1 MTTYSVL
8 YAFGDSLSDDG
19 NAYLS
24 TTSSTASALGYSPEP
39 VSPPYFQEIYSGVT
53 ADVFS
58 NGPVWTQDLASALSL
73 GTLAPSGVGATANV
87 IDAALTPHVG
97 AFEAGIEV
105 ALLEQQAHVSG
116 TNPYIPLAAGVAGG
130 TDFAIGGA
138 LTGLT
143 GENTDPAVN
152 LSDLSAE
159 MTTFQNDVTSIPAN
173 ALATVSMGGNDLI
186 NLLEDSNF
194 ATLYGSG
201 TTISNVAA
209 TQAGTDIAQSVSNE
223 AAFLGSLVALG
234 VTNMVVLDVP
244 DVGQIPEIMMNRS
257 GETAAASVLS
267 TYYNNLLTSDVATL
281 NTGGANIQLEDEAA
295 ALSTFASGTLTN
307 ITTPVYSGPATSFV
321 AGDLIS
327 SVPATQDTYL
337 FFDTEHPT
345 ETGQTAFSD
354 AALQALGVSCFAEG
368 TGIRAPEGDRPVESL
383 RPGDM
388 VTLAGGG
395 KAAVVWAGHRRVD
408 CARHPSPANVWPV
421 RVRADAFGP
430 SVPSRDV
437 WLSPDHA
444 VFVDGVLIPVKHL
457 IDGDTIAQVPVDRVR
472 YFHIELAS
480 HDVLLAEGLP
490 VESYLNTGDRGN
502 FANGDGPV
510 RLFADFRPR
519 AGKQAVR
526 EARSAAPL
534 IVAGTALARAR
545 GRVRRRVAAR

>member
-8 YAFGDSLSDDG
+8 YAFGDSLSDAG

-24 TTSSTASALGYSPEP
+24 TTSSTASVLGYSPEP
-39 VSPPYFQEIYSGVT
+39 VDPPYFQEIYSGVT

-58 NGPVWTQDLASALSL
+58 NGLVWTQDLAAALGL

-97 AFEAGIEV
+97 AFEAGLEV
-105 ALLEQQAHVSG
+105 SLLEQQAHVSG
-116 TNPYIPLAAGVAGG
+116 TNPYIPLAAGVPDG

-159 MTTFQNDVTSIPAN
+159 LTTFQNDVTTVPAN

-194 ATLYGSG
+194 ATLYGTG
-201 TTISNVAA
+201 TTLSNVAV

-223 AAFLGSLVALG
+223 AAFLGSLIALG
-234 VTNMVVLDVP
+234 ITSMVVLDVP
-244 DVGQIPEIMMNRS
+244 DLGQIPEIMINRS

-281 NTGGANIQLEDEAA
+281 NSGGANIRIEDEAA
-295 ALSTFASGTLTN
+295 ALTTFATGTITN
-307 ITTPVYSGPATSFV
+307 ITTPVYSGPATSYI
-321 AGDLIS
+321 AADLVS

-345 ETGQTAFSD
+345 ESGQTAFSD
-354 AALQALGVSCFAEG
+354 AALQVLGVSCFAEG
-368 TGIRAPEGDRPVESL
+368 TRIRTPRGDRAVETL

-388 VTLAGGG
+388 VSLAAGGDT
-395 KAAVVWAGHRRVD
+395 AIVWAGHRGVD
-408 CARHPSPANVWPV
+408 CARHPHPANVWPV
-421 RVRADAFGP
+421 PACPPA
-430 SVPSRDV
+430 
-437 WLSPDHA
+437 
-444 VFVDGVLIPVKHL
+444 
-457 IDGDTIAQVPVDRVR
+457 
-472 YFHIELAS
+472 
-480 HDVLLAEGLP
+480 
-490 VESYLNTGDRGN
+490 
-502 FANGDGPV
+502 
-510 RLFADFRPR
+510 
-519 AGKQAVR
+519 
-526 EARSAAPL
+526 
-534 IVAGTALARAR
+534 
-545 GRVRRRVAAR
+545 